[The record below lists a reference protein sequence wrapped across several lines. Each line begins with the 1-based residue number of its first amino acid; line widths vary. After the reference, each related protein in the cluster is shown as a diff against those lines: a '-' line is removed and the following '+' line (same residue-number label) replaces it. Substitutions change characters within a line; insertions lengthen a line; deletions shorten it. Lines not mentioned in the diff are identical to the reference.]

1 MAISFVL
8 NNQRIAFYSER
19 AIGDW
24 KAPDWLRFFFD
35 ILVGEG
41 LWDTQKVQDINILGN
56 KEKELSK

>member
-8 NNQRIAFYSER
+8 NKQRIAFYSER

>member
-8 NNQRIAFYSER
+8 NKQRIAFYSER

-35 ILVGEG
+35 ILVGEV
-41 LWDTQKVQDINILGN
+41 LWDKRIVQDIIILGN
-56 KEKELSK
+56 KGNELKN